1 VDKPRRRD
9 AIGII
14 VTRSSRYF
22 WRPRVAAIGATQPL
36 TTGLAKVGYPPLL
49 SRSVSGELFVLNYQ
63 V

>member
-1 VDKPRRRD
+1 
-9 AIGII
+9 
-14 VTRSSRYF
+14 
-22 WRPRVAAIGATQPL
+22 VAAIGATQPL